1 MLNNELLAPTE
12 VIRAKRKSI
21 SLIIKNN
28 GDFIVRAPLKSKD
41 EDIYKFINEKANWI
55 IKKREEQLNNKITP
69 LTFNQDEKISILG
82 RVYTISYSQA
92 SRAKLTENELVLP
105 KEKSKE
111 KLISFLKNTAKKYIT
126 ERVRLI
132 SQLFGF
138 NFSSISISSAKTCW
152 GSCGYNN
159 KLHFTY
165 KLMMC
170 PQDVIDYVVLHELCH
185 TKVKNHSKK
194 FWQLVEE
201 CNPYY
206 KTHERWLKKNR
217 GIIELI

>member
-1 MLNNELLAPTE
+1 M
-12 VIRAKRKSI
+12 
-21 SLIIKNN
+21 
-28 GDFIVRAPLKSKD
+28 
-41 EDIYKFINEKANWI
+41 
-55 IKKREEQLNNKITP
+55 
-69 LTFNQDEKISILG
+69 
-82 RVYTISYSQA
+82 
-92 SRAKLTENELVLP
+92 LP

-111 KLISFLKNTAKKYIT
+111 KLISFLKNTAKKYLA
-126 ERVRLI
+126 ERVGLI
-132 SQLFGF
+132 SELFGF
-138 NFSSISISSAKTCW
+138 TFSSISISSAKTCW

-170 PQDVIDYVVLHELCH
+170 PQDVVDYVVLHELCH

-194 FWQLVEE
+194 FWQLVKD

-206 KTHERWLKKNR
+206 QIHERWLKKNR